1 MNAKEVAISLA
12 HHFLAEGRYAS
23 MPSPVAG
30 AIPAGVQ
37 PASARDVFLMGE
49 DGFEG
54 LSIQSVGYE
63 EGNDANVVHVYVTRG
78 SASALKKI
86 SVAQGDINIL
96 ATKMG
101 EVRVRPEMAAAS
113 AMHGN
118 LFVYRNRL
126 ACGSSCAPSGETY
139 SGTLGAL
146 VRDSAG
152 QLFVLSNN
160 HVLAACNH
168 IPVGMPILAPSSSDA
183 RPNKPAPAEIG
194 RHHQIVELRS
204 GEPTLVPC
212 AEVDAA
218 IALVTNPDKITS
230 WQGDENHGYDT
241 PSQAAQPLS
250 GLRVKKF
257 GRTTGLTLGT
267 VEALIPTSTPLP
279 YKMKNFSAVVWF
291 QNIWTIL
298 GEGKPFALPGD
309 SGSLVVTEDG
319 TKTVGLIFAA
329 SPSNNYGWMI
339 PINEVLS
346 KLGGLSLVSHHGVQA

>member
-1 MNAKEVAISLA
+1 MSAREVAINIA
-12 HHFLAEGRYAS
+12 QRFLAEGQYAS
-23 MPSPVAG
+23 TPSPIAGVA
-30 AIPAGVQ
+30 PAGFL
-37 PASARDVFLMGE
+37 PTSGRDVFLAGE
-49 DGFEG
+49 EGFEG

-63 EGNDANVVHVYVTRG
+63 EGNNTNVVHIYVTRG
-78 SASALKKI
+78 SAGALKKV
-86 SVAQGDINIL
+86 SVTHGDISIR

-101 EVRVRPEMAAAS
+101 EVKVRPEMAATS
-113 AMHGN
+113 TMHGH
-118 LFVYRNRL
+118 LFVYHGRL

-146 VRDSAG
+146 VRDSSG

-168 IPVGMPILAPSSSDA
+168 TPVGMPILAPSSNDA
-183 RPNKPAPAEIG
+183 RPNKPAPTEVG

-218 IALVTNPDKITS
+218 IALATAPDRITS
-230 WQGDENHGYDT
+230 WQGDEDRGYDT

-279 YKMKNFSAVVWF
+279 YKMKNFSAIVWF
-291 QNIWTIL
+291 KNVWTIL
-298 GEGKPFALPGD
+298 GEGGPFALPGD

-339 PINEVLS
+339 PINEALS
-346 KLGGLSLVSHHGVQA
+346 QLGGLSLVSHHGVQA